1 MSDQKFQGQEVTG
14 LHLGPGQGPRVAFT
28 LCRERSMRA
37 LKLRF
42 RASGAMFA
50 CALFWAGSA
59 LAWEGASYNP
69 KPLADDVT
77 LPMPCKGFM
86 TFRKVLVPVE
96 KPMDDFPVTLGSSS
110 EEWGLLESIQ
120 QTHIAGSFSQ
130 DKGGSGRYYLI
141 GKYEVSRLQY
151 EAVMTGKCP
160 KPDGKLRMPQTAISW
175 FDALEFSDRYTRW
188 LQENAPKAIPR
199 EDGVMGFLRLP
210 TEVEW
215 SFAARGGVMVTPSE
229 FQERVF
235 PMNGQMS
242 QYVWFAGPQ
251 SSNGNLRPTGL
262 LDPNPLGLHDVLGN
276 ADEMM
281 FDAFQ
286 MRTHGRAHGQ
296 SGGFV
301 VRGAN
306 YLTPQADIRTSW
318 RIEQPYYRDG
328 ERNVLPTT
336 GFRVAVVAPAITSSE
351 RMKTLE
357 AQWLERGTDPGATS
371 SVPSASDRI
380 DKLAAD
386 AQNAKVREELNQV
399 RDQLR
404 AASQLQR
411 EQRERAMRSSL
422 QLGGFLCA
430 QINQLAREIA
440 RREDFLAMS
449 CDPANPRS
457 SSETCANIR
466 SVVQQTEISLQT
478 ILGLYSDTVVE
489 LGSIYPQQELV
500 EQAKTTAQA
509 LQSRKAINLKPFA
522 DVYVK
527 DLLGYMQNHKVQK
540 QQWLENCRAVVQ

>member
-1 MSDQKFQGQEVTG
+1 MFERWAAS
-14 LHLGPGQGPRVAFT
+14 VAFACS
-28 LCRERSMRA
+28 LGWV
-37 LKLRF
+37 
-42 RASGAMFA
+42 SGAQ
-50 CALFWAGSA
+50 
-59 LAWEGASYNP
+59 AWDDASYNP
-69 KPLADDVT
+69 KPLAGDVI

-86 TFRKVLVPVE
+86 TFRKVMVPVE

-110 EEWGLLESIQ
+110 VQWGLLESTQ

-130 DKGGSGRYYLI
+130 TTGDPGRYYLI
-141 GKYEVSRLQY
+141 GKYEVSQLQY
-151 EAVMTGKCP
+151 EAVMIGKCP
-160 KPDGKLRMPQTAISW
+160 KSTMKLRLPQTSISW

-188 LQENAPKAIPR
+188 LQKNAPAAMPR

-215 SFAARGGVMVTPSE
+215 SFAARGGAVVTPSE
-229 FQERVF
+229 FQESVF
-235 PMNGQMS
+235 PMIAPMS

-251 SSNGNLRPTGL
+251 SSNGSLRPTGL

-276 ADEMM
+276 VDEMM

-286 MRTHGRAHGQ
+286 MRTHGRSHGQ
-296 SGGFV
+296 AGGFI

-336 GFRVAVVAPAITSSE
+336 GFRVVVVAPAITSSE

-357 AQWLERGTDPGATS
+357 AQWLERGADQDTRS
-371 SVPSASDRI
+371 SVPSASERI

-386 AQNAKVREELNQV
+386 AQSAKVREELNQV

-404 AASQLQR
+404 AANQLQR

-430 QINQLAREIA
+430 QVNQLAREIA

-449 CDPANPRS
+449 CDPASPRS

-466 SVVQQTEISLQT
+466 SVIQQTEISLQT

-489 LGSIYPQQELV
+489 LGSIYPEQELL
-500 EQAKTTAQA
+500 EQAKTTAQV

-527 DLLGYMQNHKVQK
+527 DLIGYMQNRKVQK
-540 QQWLENCRAVVQ
+540 QQWLANCRAVVQ